1 LGALRYK
8 SFFAGKPLINRA
20 LLRKK
25 TYEDKAFYDSR
36 PNAIG
41 CMEEGVWKR
50 AYGRECMGESVRKY
64 RVSIPTRQESHSVC
78 SYKYTQK

>member
-50 AYGRECMGESVRKY
+50 KRVYGRERTEESVWE
-64 RVSIPTRQESHSVC
+64 RVYGSTE
-78 SYKYTQK
+78 